1 MRFVTVAMLTIVL
14 IAGVVALTLR
24 SGGSGGGLEIIV
36 SGESLAKDIVVY
48 VTGEVALEGLYTLR
62 DGDRVADAV
71 AAAGGLSPGAATER
85 VNLAQTLV
93 DGQHIHIPGAGE
105 ATAPAVDAPTTLDVN
120 TASQQALE
128 TLPGIGPGRAQAI
141 VGYREANGPFQR
153 VEDLLLVDGIGPITL
168 SGIRLLISV
177 R

>member
-1 MRFVTVAMLTIVL
+1 MRFVTVAILISVL
-14 IAGVVALTLR
+14 LAGVIALTLR

-36 SGESLAKDIVVY
+36 GGESSAKDIVVY

-105 ATAPAVDAPTTLDVN
+105 ATAAVDAPTTLDLN